1 MKKLVYLLL
10 IVTGLASCTTSN
22 TVTRQ
27 KNYPKMYEDKPLSIL
42 IMPPINK
49 TVDVDAKEYFYTSM
63 AKPLCEKGYYVI
75 SPFVAMDF
83 LKSESAYDSELFI
96 DGDLAPF
103 RNILGADAVLF
114 TVINKWD
121 KSTIGGKITVDIEY
135 VLKSTAT
142 REVLFERKGELT
154 VDTSVNSGGG
164 GWGALID
171 LAASALSTALTDKVV
186 AARRC
191 NNYVL
196 RDLPEGRYSPLFEKD
211 QDVEAGGPVFSGVVK
226 Y

>member
-10 IVTGLASCTTSN
+10 IAAGLASCTTSN

>member
-164 GWGALID
+164 SWGALID

>member
-10 IVTGLASCTTSN
+10 IVTGLVSCTTSN

-121 KSTIGGKITVDIEY
+121 KSTIGGKITVNIEY

>member
-121 KSTIGGKITVDIEY
+121 KSTIGGKITVNIEY
-135 VLKSTAT
+135 VLKSTTT

>member
-1 MKKLVYLLL
+1 MKKLVYFLL

-83 LKSESAYDSELFI
+83 LRSESAYDSELFI

>member
-10 IVTGLASCTTSN
+10 IAAGLVSCTTTN
-22 TVTRQ
+22 EVTRQ

>member
-121 KSTIGGKITVDIEY
+121 KSTIGGKITVNIEY

>member
-135 VLKSTAT
+135 VLKSTVT

>member
-10 IVTGLASCTTSN
+10 IVTGLVSCTTSN

-27 KNYPKMYEDKPLSIL
+27 NNYPKMYEDKPLSIL

>member
-10 IVTGLASCTTSN
+10 IAAGLVSCTTTN
-22 TVTRQ
+22 EVTRQ

-191 NNYVL
+191 NNYVF
-196 RDLPEGRYSPLFEKD
+196 RDLPEGRDSPLFEKA

>member
-83 LKSESAYDSELFI
+83 LRSESAYDSELFI

>member
-103 RNILGADAVLF
+103 RNILGVDAVLF

-211 QDVEAGGPVFSGVVK
+211 QDVEA
-226 Y
+226 

>member
-114 TVINKWD
+114 TVINKWE